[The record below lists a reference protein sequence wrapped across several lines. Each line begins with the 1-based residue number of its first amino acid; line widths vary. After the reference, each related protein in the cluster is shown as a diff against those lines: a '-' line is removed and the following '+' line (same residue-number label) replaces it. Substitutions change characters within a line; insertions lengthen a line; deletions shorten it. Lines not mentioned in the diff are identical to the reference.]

1 MHFSQTEMFDN
12 WKVKKELPSRKR
24 NEMFHTFLKEG
35 IEGKQAWNIS
45 ISRHNVLSL
54 SPNTLDSDLSRSTSQ
69 LAILSCNKKK
79 KKKERKRRRPQQK
92 QAWFIEPYH
101 CRGGIKGAKP
111 VFDDT
116 FIPKPQKMKG
126 ANTIVTSYQKIRV
139 VRNDKYTRDLL
150 YLWKCR

>member
-79 KKKERKRRRPQQK
+79 KEGEKKEKTSTKASLIHRALSLSRGNKRREASVRWYLHSEITK
-92 QAWFIEPYH
+92 DEGREHDRYVVSEN
-101 CRGGIKGAKP
+101 KGSTK
-111 VFDDT
+111 
-116 FIPKPQKMKG
+116 
-126 ANTIVTSYQKIRV
+126 
-139 VRNDKYTRDLL
+139 
-150 YLWKCR
+150 W